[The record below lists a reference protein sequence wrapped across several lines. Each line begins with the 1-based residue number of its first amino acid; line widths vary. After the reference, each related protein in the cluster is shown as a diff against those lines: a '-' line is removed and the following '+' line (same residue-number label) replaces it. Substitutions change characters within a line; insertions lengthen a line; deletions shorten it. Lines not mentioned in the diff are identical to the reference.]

1 MSEVGLAMLF
11 DRSGGQITPRMRDL
25 ITNKEVKSAY
35 LQELLD
41 EIRAKWDDWDS
52 REDSEK
58 VGKNIKKL

>member
-41 EIRAKWDDWDS
+41 EIRAKWDEWDS
-52 REDSEK
+52 REDNQK
-58 VGKNIKKL
+58 VRKKMSK